1 MEGIYGWT
9 SLRETVSSVTHF
21 HYALETIL
29 IVTVI
34 TLFMMRRQ
42 RQINKRKH
50 KVPELTEQEKD
61 DIIAA
66 WVPEPLVPETTQEE
80 HQSGNQRFV
89 DGKMGKVVS
98 IEGKDYLNLATYNF
112 LGFVGDKRIE
122 EVAKKT
128 IFKYGVGSCGPRGFY
143 GTVDVHLDL
152 ERDLAQYMG
161 CEEAVLYSYGFAT
174 IASAIPAYAKRG
186 DIIYADKGVN
196 FAVQKGLQAS
206 RSRIEW
212 FEHNNMGD
220 LERLLEEQAEQDKK
234 NPKKAKLVRR
244 FIVVEGLYAKTAD
257 LCPLSKIM
265 ELKWKY
271 KVRVFIDES
280 LSFGV
285 IGKMGKGDH
294 SND

>member
-29 IVTVI
+29 VVTVI
-34 TLFMMRRQ
+34 TLFMMRRH
-42 RQINKRKH
+42 RQINKRKR

-61 DIIAA
+61 EIIDA

-80 HQSGNQRFV
+80 HQSGNQRF
-89 DGKMGKVVS
+89 
-98 IEGKDYLNLATYNF
+98 
-112 LGFVGDKRIE
+112 

-152 ERDLAQYMG
+152 EKDLAQYMG

-174 IASAIPAYAKRG
+174 ISSAIPAYAKRG

-212 FEHNNMGD
+212 FEHNDMDD

-234 NPKKAKLVRR
+234 AP
-244 FIVVEGLYAKTAD
+244 
-257 LCPLSKIM
+257 
-265 ELKWKY
+265 
-271 KVRVFIDES
+271 FID
-280 LSFGV
+280 FRCK
-285 IGKMGKGDH
+285 I
-294 SND
+294 